1 MFSNN
6 SSPQMTVVR
15 EESAIQALQALYQE
29 RKAAIQK
36 RLSEF
41 RQVMQWKDEEVFAE
55 LCFCLLTPQSSAK
68 VCWEAVTALKERTL
82 LLKGQ
87 PQELEPHLRSVRFSD
102 SKAKYIVEARDM
114 FSNDGKLQLKS
125 RISSFYNPF
134 ELREWLVENVK
145 GLGYKEASHFLRNIG
160 LGEGF
165 AILDR
170 HILRNLNRIGVMAD
184 KETSIYFKLGGV
196 KNTWV
201 VKSQEEAVKTFDEI
215 KAKQLVSLV
224 IATEPV
230 FDWIK
235 DRLGKSKK
243 EIELPLVVSIPTRK
257 GGKAQVDLLA
267 DLIKRTVGV
276 EIRVQ

>member
-1 MFSNN
+1 
-6 SSPQMTVVR
+6 MTVVR
-15 EESAIQALQALYQE
+15 DESSIQSLRALYQE
-29 RKAAIQK
+29 RKEAIQK
-36 RLSEF
+36 RLAEF

-87 PQELEPHLRSVRFSD
+87 PPELEPHLRSVRFSD

-145 GLGYKEASHFLRNIG
+145 GLGYKEASNFLRKIG

-170 HILRNLNRIGVMAD
+170 HILRNL
-184 KETSIYFKLGGV
+184 
-196 KNTWV
+196 
-201 VKSQEEAVKTFDEI
+201 
-215 KAKQLVSLV
+215 
-224 IATEPV
+224 
-230 FDWIK
+230 
-235 DRLGKSKK
+235 DRLGVITEIPVSITKK
-243 EIELPLVVSIPTRK
+243 RYLEIEEKLRRFATEIGIP
-257 GGKAQVDLLA
+257 LA
-267 DLIKRTVGV
+267 DLDLLFWSRETGWIFK
-276 EIRVQ
+276 